1 MVAAIEA
8 ARRGNEVTIFEKKD
22 SVGKKILATGNG
34 RCNFTN
40 MNMSEKYY
48 YTDNPEFIKI
58 AYDKFGNR
66 DLILYMMGL
75 GLLSKVKN
83 GYVYPASEQ
92 ASSVLD
98 SLLYE
103 LFDLNVNIVTNACV
117 SGITEK
123 NNGFEIVL
131 EDEKKFSFD
140 KVILSTGGR
149 SGLPKK
155 EHCNSYELLESL
167 NIKYTRLYPALT
179 QVKAAGIDLKPLS
192 GVRSDCNLHVFA
204 DGELQITEEGEVL
217 FTDYGLSGIV
227 TFQVSHFVAEMDDK
241 KVPVTIV
248 LDLIP
253 GVDYE
258 EFEDIIRQRLLL
270 LKDRT
275 VEEFFAGIHNRKL
288 NEVII
293 KLHGLDPNKS
303 ISDYD
308 SDVILE
314 CALNYK
320 EFMVPVKGVKGYD
333 SSQVTAGGIPTD
345 LLTES
350 FEVKN
355 HPGLFVTGELIN
367 VDGICGGFNLQW
379 AFSSGYIAGNA
390 V

>member
-22 SVGKKILATGNG
+22 SVGKKLLATGNG

-48 YTDNPEFIKI
+48 YTDNPDFIKKT
-58 AYDKFGNR
+58 YDRFGNR

-92 ASSVLD
+92 ASTVLD

-103 LFDLNVNIVTNACV
+103 LFDLNVNIITNKTVTEIIPKNKGYEICLE
-117 SGITEK
+117 GGEK
-123 NNGFEIVL
+123 Y
-131 EDEKKFSFD
+131 SFD
-140 KVILSTGGR
+140 KVILSAGGR

-155 EHCNSYELLESL
+155 EHCNSYELLEKL

-179 QVKAAGIDLKPLS
+179 QVKAINIDLKPLS
-192 GVRSDCNLHVFA
+192 GVRSDCNLHVFS
-204 DGELQITEEGEVL
+204 DGELQISEEGEVL
-217 FTDYGLSGIV
+217 FTDFGLSGIV
-227 TFQVSHFVAEMDDK
+227 TFQVSHFVAEMEDK

-253 GVDYE
+253 GIDYE
-258 EFEDIIRQRLLL
+258 EFEDIIKQRMLLF
-270 LKDRT
+270 KDRT
-275 VEEFFAGIHNRKL
+275 IEEFFAGIHNRKL
-288 NEVII
+288 NEFII
-293 KLHGLDPNKS
+293 KLHDLDLHEKVS
-303 ISDYD
+303 SYD
-308 SDVILE
+308 IETIVE

-345 LLTES
+345 LITEN
-350 FEVKN
+350 FELKS

-379 AFSSGYIAGNA
+379 AFSSGFIAGNM

>member
-8 ARRGNEVTIFEKKD
+8 ARRANELTRFEKKD

-140 KVILSTGGR
+140 KVS
-149 SGLPKK
+149 
-155 EHCNSYELLESL
+155 
-167 NIKYTRLYPALT
+167 A
-179 QVKAAGIDLKPLS
+179 
-192 GVRSDCNLHVFA
+192 
-204 DGELQITEEGEVL
+204 
-217 FTDYGLSGIV
+217 
-227 TFQVSHFVAEMDDK
+227 
-241 KVPVTIV
+241 
-248 LDLIP
+248 
-253 GVDYE
+253 
-258 EFEDIIRQRLLL
+258 
-270 LKDRT
+270 
-275 VEEFFAGIHNRKL
+275 FF
-288 NEVII
+288 
-293 KLHGLDPNKS
+293 
-303 ISDYD
+303 
-308 SDVILE
+308 
-314 CALNYK
+314 
-320 EFMVPVKGVKGYD
+320 
-333 SSQVTAGGIPTD
+333 
-345 LLTES
+345 
-350 FEVKN
+350 
-355 HPGLFVTGELIN
+355 
-367 VDGICGGFNLQW
+367 
-379 AFSSGYIAGNA
+379 
-390 V
+390 